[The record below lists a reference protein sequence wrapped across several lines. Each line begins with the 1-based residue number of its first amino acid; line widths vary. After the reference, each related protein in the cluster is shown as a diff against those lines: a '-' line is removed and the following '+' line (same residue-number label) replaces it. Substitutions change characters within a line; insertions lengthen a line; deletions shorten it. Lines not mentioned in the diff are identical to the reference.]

1 MQVWKSGSDLYQ
13 VFTNTGDNNTKN
25 GLSIALKDNGVP
37 LSALSS
43 LEKEY
48 SWQLKSQE
56 ELSAKVNN

>member
-13 VFTNTGDNNTKN
+13 VFTNTGDNDTKN

-43 LEKEY
+43 L
-48 SWQLKSQE
+48 
-56 ELSAKVNN
+56 